1 MDGKWEEVASS
12 SESRSVALTSTAAPV
27 IPSMSI
33 DVQRSRILWTFARRR
48 GAGVSGT
55 EALQWTLRCWCT
67 PLGESNQPTSD
78 GYSGDEPSSSVSFSV
93 RALVG
98 PMDVAVV
105 SLLRRTT
112 AAIGPSSP
120 SRRKSGSIMGGPLGA
135 HFRSGGCTVNVKEAL
150 FGDPFQCDIAL
161 EERMVASKSPDASSL
176 WLTRPEIAMRVSA
189 SKVLLACRPDHCG
202 ACLQLLEAAAA
213 AAAALSATMSRRAQR
228 NERKRRRR
236 ERLLKGSLP
245 VAPQSPTAMQ
255 EPVRPTKQQKASSSS
270 STSSSVAPLT
280 VSYELN
286 APELCVT
293 LLAPLPGTKKH
304 IDMVLNEDDDEGEG
318 GDDGFRSRERKWSE
332 KDAVG
337 FRRLLAMRWS
347 SMMLRG
353 ESPGKGYAAVDR
365 CTVRCWTS
373 KTTPAAGV
381 SDASSGVA
389 LFGLAT
395 KASSLADSEE
405 SGGGGTGRTE
415 NEEPSKEEEGG
426 KEERPMLQIDWS
438 GPNSSRAVDDVLAQ
452 VRPVFCFASPAVL
465 RDLLAFSSN
474 ISSASTSASLS
485 SSAARQNNSA
495 L

>member
-1 MDGKWEEVASS
+1 M
-12 SESRSVALTSTAAPV
+12 
-27 IPSMSI
+27 
-33 DVQRSRILWTFARRR
+33 
-48 GAGVSGT
+48 
-55 EALQWTLRCWCT
+55 
-67 PLGESNQPTSD
+67 
-78 GYSGDEPSSSVSFSV
+78 
-93 RALVG
+93 
-98 PMDVAVV
+98 
-105 SLLRRTT
+105 
-112 AAIGPSSP
+112 
-120 SRRKSGSIMGGPLGA
+120 
-135 HFRSGGCTVNVKEAL
+135 NVKEAL

-189 SKVLLACRPDHCG
+189 SKVLLACRLDHCG

-245 VAPQSPTAMQ
+245 VAPLSPTAMQ

-293 LLAPLPGTKKH
+293 HLAPLPGTKKH

-373 KTTPAAGV
+373 KTTAAAGV

-405 SGGGGTGRTE
+405 SGGGTRRTE
-415 NEEPSKEEEGG
+415 NESRQRRGRK
-426 KEERPMLQIDWS
+426 S
-438 GPNSSRAVDDVLAQ
+438 GQCFKSTGRAQTHLCRGRVPASAT
-452 VRPVFCFASPAVL
+452 RFCFASPARARPARLLLQHVL
-465 RDLLAFSSN
+465 RVDLGLFV
-474 ISSASTSASLS
+474 LL
-485 SSAARQNNSA
+485 RCGA
-495 L
+495 LGRCVRVGRRAQREGCGGERLGGV